1 MLEQAVEGWTAT
13 EQAIAHQAFEQAYG
27 RAIEQL
33 TATLRARVAALSN
46 AESIWEFHDFLSIER
61 HTIEGRFAFRLEGI
75 LFVFASL
82 VKDGLLQLEELTGL
96 DAEKL
101 AKVKAMARF

>member
-1 MLEQAVEGWTAT
+1 MGADELEGWSDS
-13 EQAIAHQAFEQAYG
+13 EQAIAREAFEQAYL

-33 TATLRARVAALSN
+33 ITSVRGRVAALSS
-46 AESIWEFHDFLSIER
+46 ADAVWQLHDFLSIER
-61 HTIEGRFAFRLEGI
+61 HTIEGRFSFQFDGI

-82 VKDGLLQLEELTGL
+82 VKDGLLQLEELAGL

-101 AKVKAMARF
+101 AKITAMSRF